1 MICCPLKVDSAM
13 RHIPCVQ
20 PIGRERMGTRS
31 SELNAPGMRWAT
43 TSAAAQVGAAVEV
56 AGTVAKWL
64 SEPLASEH
72 EAGSHTDVC
81 EGHTARRVL
90 SASLISRA
98 ARLAEEV
105 EVELDEKP

>member
-1 MICCPLKVDSAM
+1 M
-13 RHIPCVQ
+13 
-20 PIGRERMGTRS
+20 
-31 SELNAPGMRWAT
+31 
-43 TSAAAQVGAAVEV
+43 
-56 AGTVAKWL
+56 WL

-72 EAGSHTDVC
+72 EAGSHTGVC